1 MCLPS
6 KAAAHSAMKKLK
18 RLRCYVRPYRLRW
31 GLSQEEVAFIIGI
44 KSRKLLSYLENHKV
58 APTLAMAVALRVVF
72 GTEHAELFPTITKI
86 EKDVLARANDLYERL
101 QGDPSKRTKMKL
113 DFFEFIFE
121 RAQRSGNG
129 AIQV

>member
-1 MCLPS
+1 
-6 KAAAHSAMKKLK
+6 MKKLK

-31 GLSQEEVAFIIGI
+31 ALSQDELAFIIGV
-44 KSRKLLSYLENHKV
+44 KSRKLVSYLENRKV
-58 APTLAMAVALRVVF
+58 APTLAVAIALRVVF

-86 EKDVLARANDLYERL
+86 EKDVLVRANDLYERL
-101 QGDPSKRTKMKL
+101 QGDSSKRTKVKL

-121 RAQRSGNG
+121 RAERRSNG